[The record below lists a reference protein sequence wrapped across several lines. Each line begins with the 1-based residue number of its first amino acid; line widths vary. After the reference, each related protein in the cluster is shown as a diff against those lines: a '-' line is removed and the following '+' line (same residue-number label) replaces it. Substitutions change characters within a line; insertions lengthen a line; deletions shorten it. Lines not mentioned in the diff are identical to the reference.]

1 MGRVIK
7 QLFFFGILFLVLVSA
22 YVMLTGQ
29 GEESKELNVKEFM
42 SALDNGDIKEMT
54 MQPVNKIMRV
64 TGTLEKK
71 DIVANIT
78 ETANKQSVLKMEEE
92 EQPSRFTTFLT
103 TMLPFLI
110 IGLLIFFV
118 LSQAQGGGGA
128 GRAMNFGKSKAKMY
142 SEDKK
147 KVRFK
152 DVAGADEEKQEL
164 VEVVEFLKDPRKFV
178 DLGARIPKG
187 VLLVGPP

>member
-42 SALDNGDIKEMT
+42 SALDHGDIKEMT
-54 MQPVNKIMRV
+54 MQPVNKIKRV

-71 DIVANIT
+71 DQEFVAQVPDNTDIVANIT

-110 IGLLIFFV
+110 IGLLI
-118 LSQAQGGGGA
+118 LD
-128 GRAMNFGKSKAKMY
+128 RKS
-142 SEDKK
+142 
-147 KVRFK
+147 
-152 DVAGADEEKQEL
+152 
-164 VEVVEFLKDPRKFV
+164 VV
-178 DLGARIPKG
+178 
-187 VLLVGPP
+187 